1 MINKNNLCFYMGYS
15 PPFNGK
21 NYGNKNVYGSEI
33 SAIKLAETLSDI
45 YNVYIFIF
53 NLSEEDEIIYNNVSY
68 LNVNKLYDFTNI
80 DIMIVVRYINYFIY
94 FKNIAK
100 KTFIWLQDVI
110 PHPAYK
116 GITLSSNGDNLLY
129 NLNKSYDKI
138 IVLSDYQLYNN
149 LNYINLSIDKYS
161 IINNIIDTKY
171 YKSDIPI
178 IKNRFI
184 YTSDISRG
192 LDLLIDCLLFIQ
204 NTIPDISL
212 VVFRKDGFTESIIT
226 KLKNLNNVIV
236 YGKETQD
243 VVANEFL
250 QAEYFFYPTHF
261 SETFSNSSA
270 EAQLYNTV
278 CIYNNIGSLSAT
290 IGDRGLPINY
300 DLNDINYIEKTCG
313 DVIDLMNNTDKKNDF
328 IIRGHQW
335 AKKQNKEYIKYKWLD
350 LFTSI

>member
-15 PPFNGK
+15 QPFNGK

-33 SAIKLAETLSDI
+33 STIKLAESLTDI
-45 YNVYIFIF
+45 YDIYIFIF
-53 NLSEEDEIIYNNVSY
+53 NLSKEDEIIYNKVNY
-68 LNVNKLYDFTNI
+68 LNMDKLYNFTNI
-80 DIMIVVRYINYFIY
+80 DIMIIVRYINYFIY

-116 GITLSSNGDNLLY
+116 GITLESNGDNLLY
-129 NLNKSYDKI
+129 NLNKSFNKI
-138 IVLSDYQLYNN
+138 IVLSNYQLNNN
-149 LNYINLSIDKYS
+149 LSYIDLPSNKYS
-161 IINNIIDTKY
+161 IINNIINTTY
-171 YKSDIPI
+171 YKSNISI

-184 YTSDISRG
+184 YTSDVSRG
-192 LDLLIDCLLFIQ
+192 LDLLINCLLFIQ

-212 VVFRKDGFTESIIT
+212 VVFRKNEFTNNIIT
-226 KLKNLNNVIV
+226 KLNKLNNVIV
-236 YGKETQD
+236 YGKETQE

-261 SETFSNSSA
+261 CETFCNSSA

-278 CIYNNIGSLSAT
+278 CIYNNMGSLNTT

-300 DLNDINYIEKTCG
+300 DLNDINYIEKTCS
-313 DVIDLMNNTDKKNDF
+313 DVIDLMNNIEKKNDF
-328 IIRGHQW
+328 ITRGHEW
-335 AKKQNKEYIKYKWLD
+335 AKNLDAKYIKYKWLD
-350 LFTSI
+350 LFNSI